1 MAVGTIIALGQK
13 SDANAKAIPV
23 RLDSSKVTEM
33 IGTIVNAGA
42 IITGGTVGLFRPNV
56 ISPARQVVLK
66 QLLGAL
72 SVYVGLSLVWNG
84 LNGTFSQAL
93 RQFLIVLAAMI
104 LGKLTGRLM
113 HLQSTMNG
121 LGQYAKK
128 QCSMPAE
135 STTQL
140 RPNGFITCSILFCLQ
155 PLAILGCL
163 QDGLLGNLRVLLLK
177 AVLDGLTSLSLA
189 GTFGWSVL
197 ASAIPVLAYQ
207 GTITLLVMQLE
218 PFLHTHDLLDSI
230 TMTCGLM
237 VFSVALVILGLKK
250 IEMADYL
257 PSLVIAPLLTWW
269 WR

>member
-1 MAVGTIIALGQK
+1 
-13 SDANAKAIPV
+13 
-23 RLDSSKVTEM
+23 LDLIEVVQM
-33 IGTIVNAGA
+33 IGTLVNVGA
-42 IITGGTVGLFRPNV
+42 ILAGGLTGLVRPNA
-56 ISPARQVVLK
+56 ISTARQVMLK

-84 LNGTFSQAL
+84 LNGSFSQAL
-93 RQFLIVLAAMI
+93 RQLLIVLAAMI
-104 LGKLTGRLM
+104 LGKLAGRLM
-113 HLQSTMNG
+113 HLQSAMNR

-128 QCSMPAE
+128 QCDTQSE
-135 STTQL
+135 STPH
-140 RPNGFITCSILFCLQ
+140 RPSDGFITCSLLFCLQ

-177 AVLDGLTSLSLA
+177 AVMDGLTSLSLA

-197 ASAIPVLAYQ
+197 GSAIPVLAYQ
-207 GTITLLVMQLE
+207 GTLTLLVFQLE
-218 PFLHTHDLLDSI
+218 PFLHTHDLLDAI

-250 IEMADYL
+250 IELTDYL